1 MRAASSESPTSLRH
15 SAVAVSNDASPPSGY
30 HFPLQSAASI
40 PPCIG
45 NAREN
50 STPSPWRGRGGID
63 TTSLCDETRSLSS
76 SIRSTRRRRGGDLSG
91 SATGEGKDWTQ
102 AFMDLERMRREN
114 QEFLHGSLRGD
125 RSETGSLLDDVF
137 ARSRSGSSAI
147 SSVRQRRR
155 GVAAGV
161 TNSEGRVASCAPFEH
176 SPSGT
181 PLVADSVTDTPKADT
196 SAAAPTSAE
205 IMNGRRYGSKSGVV
219 EARLTFSPPR
229 AAYSPEGANKQSRSA
244 VPIPG
249 RTSGLPNWL
258 KRPIAEPSRGSIA
271 KGLANTSEAAAVVA
285 AKVAEGEEA
294 SLCAPAT
301 LSANSPT
308 VNVSNEKPSEAA
320 RLSSLATPPAHASSP
335 SSPSAPLMQRTHA
348 DPVAAGAPLSLHAS
362 GSRTD
367 GANPRGASPILY
379 AFSSSPTTAAATLVE
394 DSKSAYRPT
403 RASQSVA
410 QGSVERQ
417 AKAAAAAGVGIMPSP
432 SPRGKERLPPTS
444 GKLAVSAVSSTS
456 PTSAAASTAAAVIE
470 TSPEPSAEAPVAAA
484 RAAKLAE
491 EKVRS
496 STRCVPAKVTF
507 EDKPKSPVPQ
517 PQLQAAEAEEGWAST
532 EASSKAPAQSKTAA
546 AVEPES
552 PYSIPRAPN
561 MSACRTWGSP
571 RDRPA
576 SAMRPT
582 RGVRHSRAL
591 VRLPSEDTT
600 QDAANSEF
608 VPRVAASVPRERKHS
623 SLVRLSEG
631 TLSGPSQP
639 KGCDAT
645 RPSGGGM
652 LHRSTTL
659 TELRRQ
665 EVLRDRLARERKA
678 AEEARARLMA
688 GKQRMGSSFITSN
701 ARAVAG
707 CVETRSLSSRQVSR
721 SRRRASAVTRLRV
734 SPTFVTVASSSIT
747 TPAASA
753 SHLRVTPEDHSAIG
767 AQQSSEGVGVTF
779 SNAQKGSA
787 ASTPTAG
794 TPAAGSAYCSRG
806 EIPQGCSLP
815 TGAEGFAH
823 LPKPLKKHPLSRTR
837 PHLPAA
843 AASNNSCS
851 PSTNG
856 NVRRVEQWV
865 STMASYHS
873 PPSTEAEAFSPAMV
887 ARASPSLK
895 ATSHAESVAAAMSTL
910 PPSAPSE
917 TAGISVT
924 DTGKQRPL
932 PFCVECGHRHMSD
945 LAKFCALCGHQRAYL
960 CC

>member
-1 MRAASSESPTSLRH
+1 MRAARSESSSSLRH

-30 HFPLQSAASI
+30 HFPLQSTASI

-45 NAREN
+45 DARES
-50 STPSPWRGRGGID
+50 STPSPWRGFGVID

-76 SIRSTRRRRGGDLSG
+76 SIRSTRRRRGGDLSS

-125 RSETGSLLDDVF
+125 RFETGSLLDDAF

-161 TNSEGRVASCAPFEH
+161 TNSEGRVASCAPSEH
-176 SPSGT
+176 SPSGV
-181 PLVADSVTDTPKADT
+181 PLVDSVTDTPKADIST
-196 SAAAPTSAE
+196 TAPASAE
-205 IMNGRRYGSKSGVV
+205 IMNGRRYGSKSGVA
-219 EARLTFSPPR
+219 EARLAFSPPR
-229 AAYSPEGANKQSRSA
+229 AAYSPEGANKQSCSA
-244 VPIPG
+244 VPMPG

-258 KRPIAEPSRGSIA
+258 KRSIAEPSRGSIV

-285 AKVAEGEEA
+285 IKVAEGEEA
-294 SLCAPAT
+294 SLCALAT
-301 LSANSPT
+301 LPANSPT
-308 VNVSNEKPSEAA
+308 VDVSNEKPSEAA

-335 SSPSAPLMQRTHA
+335 SSPSTPLMQRTHA
-348 DPVAAGAPLSLHAS
+348 DPVGAGAPLSLRAS
-362 GSRTD
+362 GSRTH
-367 GANPRGASPILY
+367 GADPRGASPILY
-379 AFSSSPTTAAATLVE
+379 AFSSSSTTAAATLAE
-394 DSKSAYRPT
+394 DSKSAYHPT

-410 QGSVERQ
+410 QGSLERQ
-417 AKAAAAAGVGIMPSP
+417 AKAATAAAVGIMSSP
-432 SPRGKERLPPTS
+432 SPRGKERLLPTS
-444 GKLAVSAVSSTS
+444 GKLTVSAVSSTS
-456 PTSAAASTAAAVIE
+456 PASAAASTAAAVVE

-496 STRCVPAKVTF
+496 STRCVSANITF
-507 EDKPKSPVPQ
+507 EDKPKSPDAQ
-517 PQLQAAEAEEGWAST
+517 PQLQAAEAEDDSAST
-532 EASSKAPAQSKTAA
+532 VASSKAPGQSKAA
-546 AVEPES
+546 AVVEPES

-576 SAMRPT
+576 SAMRPA

-600 QDAANSEF
+600 QDAAESEF
-608 VPRVAASVPRERKHS
+608 VPRTAASVPRERKHS
-623 SLVRLSEG
+623 SLVRLREG

-678 AEEARARLMA
+678 AEEAKARLMA

-701 ARAVAG
+701 ARALAG
-707 CVETRSLSSRQVSR
+707 CVETRSLPSRRVSR

-734 SPTFVTVASSSIT
+734 SPTLVTVASPSIT
-747 TPAASA
+747 TPAASS
-753 SHLRVTPEDHSAIG
+753 SHLRGTAQDRSAIG
-767 AQQSSEGVGVTF
+767 AQQSGEGVGVAF
-779 SNAQKGSA
+779 STAQKVGA
-787 ASTPTAG
+787 VSTPTAG
-794 TPAAGSAYCSRG
+794 TPSAGSAYCSRG
-806 EIPQGCSLP
+806 EIPQGRSLP
-815 TGAEGFAH
+815 TSAEGFAH
-823 LPKPLKKHPLSRTR
+823 VPKPLKKHPLSRTR
-837 PHLPAA
+837 PRLPAA
-843 AASNNSCS
+843 AASNSSCS

-856 NVRRVEQWV
+856 NARRVEQWV
-865 STMASYHS
+865 SAMASYQG
-873 PPSTEAEAFSPAMV
+873 PPSTEAEAFSPEMV

-895 ATSHAESVAAAMSTL
+895 PTSHAESVAATMSTL
-910 PPSAPSE
+910 PPSGPSK
-917 TAGISVT
+917 TAGMSVT